1 MVFVAALHKG
11 VETKLPV
18 VTFSPRIGLG
28 ARWRNPARRE
38 DEEDL
43 FQHEIRQERADR
55 ENQESH
61 RLLYVAMTRAE
72 QHLALTFS
80 ATARKT
86 ENWAKLVSESLQ
98 LPLTETGDRV
108 IDRAAPDGK
117 PWKLRLLVTDR
128 APELLLRV
136 PAARTAGAASPATTW
151 LDAPAVTEQQDANAT
166 VTALVEYARCPRRY
180 YLGHYLGFDG
190 RSRGVAEP
198 GEGLPASDLGTQ
210 VHKLLAGEAV
220 ADADDE
226 ALRLADNFRNSALGR
241 RAAKATRAERE
252 FDFLMAVD
260 DLVIRG
266 QVDLWF
272 EEGGELVIVDYKTD
286 AVNLAEAHRRAQ
298 DYALQLRLY
307 AMAVEQLT
315 GRAADRAYL
324 CFLRPNATVEIDLAP
339 SLIESPSEVV
349 REFQEA
355 QDSLRFPLNEEEHC
369 HGCPF
374 FHDLCPAT
382 GG

>member
-1 MVFVAALHKG
+1 
-11 VETKLPV
+11 
-18 VTFSPRIGLG
+18 
-28 ARWRNPARRE
+28 
-38 DEEDL
+38 
-43 FQHEIRQERADR
+43 
-55 ENQESH
+55 
-61 RLLYVAMTRAE
+61 LLTRAE
-72 QHLALTFS
+72 
-80 ATARKT
+80 
-86 ENWAKLVSESLQ
+86 
-98 LPLTETGDRV
+98 
-108 IDRAAPDGK
+108 
-117 PWKLRLLVTDR
+117 
-128 APELLLRV
+128 
-136 PAARTAGAASPATTW
+136 AARTSGAAPPAATW
-151 LDAPAVTEQQDANAT
+151 LDAPAVREQQDTNAT
-166 VTALVEYARCPRRY
+166 VTALVEFARCPRRY

-190 RSRGVAEP
+190 RSRRVAES
-198 GEGLPASDLGTQ
+198 GEDEGLPASDLGTQ
-210 VHKLLAGEAV
+210 VHELLAGAAV

-241 RAAKATRAERE
+241 RAATAARAERE

-286 AVNLAEAHRRAQ
+286 AINLAEAHRRAQ

-355 QDSLRFPLNEEEHC
+355 QDSLQFPLNEGERC

-374 FHDLCPAT
+374 FRDLCPAT
-382 GG
+382 GLRAG